1 MKVQLCFAGLCAALL
16 IPFSKG
22 VAQVTPSPTA
32 SVTPAA
38 SPATSPTAANLP
50 YQPPGAAGN
59 IPARVSAGTR
69 GKSPIPSP
77 ATSPTAAS
85 TKLFYKPPAASG
97 NIPARVSGG
106 ARGEAVDAVLIAL
119 VPNHVALT
127 TQSQPSLFWF
137 QSKPAKAKFEL
148 TVVEPKN
155 PKPLV
160 SLTAPQA
167 DKAGIHRVKLAKYKV
182 ELQPDVAYE
191 WSVAIVPDAENRS
204 RDVVAKGVI
213 KRINPPGDLATHVET
228 AGDVERA
235 ALYAQAGIWYDAFE
249 SVSNAIEAHPDDA
262 SLHAQR
268 ASLLKQVGLSEAAAF
283 DQKR

>member
-1 MKVQLCFAGLCAALL
+1 MKPPLCFAGLLVALL

-22 VAQVTPSPTA
+22 TAQVSPSPTA
-32 SVTPAA
+32 TSALPSSPVA
-38 SPATSPTAANLP
+38 SPVASPK
-50 YQPPGAAGN
+50 G
-59 IPARVSAGTR
+59 
-69 GKSPIPSP
+69 
-77 ATSPTAAS
+77 AS
-85 TKLFYKPPAASG
+85 TKLFYKPPAAAG

-106 ARGEAVDAVLIAL
+106 ARGGSVDAVLIAL
-119 VPNHVALT
+119 VPNHLALT

-155 PKPLV
+155 PKPLL
-160 SLTAPQA
+160 SLTSPQA
-167 DKAGIHRVKLAKYKV
+167 DKPGIHRVKLAKYKV

-204 RDVVAKGVI
+204 KDVIAKGVI
-213 KRINPPGDLATHVET
+213 KRISAPGDLATRV
-228 AGDVERA
+228 AQMGDLERA
-235 ALYAQAGIWYDAFE
+235 AAYAQAGIWYDAFE

-268 ASLLKQVGLSEAAAF
+268 AALLQQVGLSEAAAA
-283 DQKR
+283 DKKK